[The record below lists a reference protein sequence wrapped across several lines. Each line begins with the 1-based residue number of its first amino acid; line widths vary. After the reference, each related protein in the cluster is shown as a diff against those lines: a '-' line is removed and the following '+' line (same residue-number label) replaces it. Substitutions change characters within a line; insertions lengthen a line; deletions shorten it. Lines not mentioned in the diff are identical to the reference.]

1 MVINITISLLTFSRS
16 FYSEKLSKTT
26 LAQKQNVTDEM
37 KKMWFKHLFGDA
49 FPVFHDVKDKQA
61 KVT

>member
-1 MVINITISLLTFSRS
+1 MFINITISLLTFFRS

-37 KKMWFKHLFGDA
+37 KK
-49 FPVFHDVKDKQA
+49 
-61 KVT
+61 KVI